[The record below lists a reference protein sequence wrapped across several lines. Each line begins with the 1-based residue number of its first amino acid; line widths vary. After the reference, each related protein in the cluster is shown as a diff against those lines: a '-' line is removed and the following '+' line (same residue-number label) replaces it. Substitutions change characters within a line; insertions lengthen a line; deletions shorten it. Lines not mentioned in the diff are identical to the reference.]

1 MSIKYKEPVLEV
13 IEELKC
19 FFGDATD
26 GLDACYRE
34 YRMFPG
40 QTAHA
45 SGLPRH
51 LLGRR
56 RHALAGAGYWVPE
69 GGAECAG
76 AVVQVVTVE
85 LSSLGGCY
93 SKAEL
98 RMRGIYLVRALMSII
113 DGM

>member
-26 GLDACYRE
+26 ALYACYRE

-45 SGLPRH
+45 AGLPLH
-51 LLGRR
+51 LLG
-56 RHALAGAGYWVPE
+56 
-69 GGAECAG
+69 
-76 AVVQVVTVE
+76 
-85 LSSLGGCY
+85 
-93 SKAEL
+93 
-98 RMRGIYLVRALMSII
+98 
-113 DGM
+113 

>member
-45 SGLPRH
+45 ACLPRH
-51 LLGRR
+51 LFGRR
-56 RHALAGAGYWVPE
+56 RMHWPEQDIGNLRVALNV
-69 GGAECAG
+69 
-76 AVVQVVTVE
+76 
-85 LSSLGGCY
+85 
-93 SKAEL
+93 
-98 RMRGIYLVRALMSII
+98 LVRLFRL
-113 DGM
+113 